1 MMADSMLH
9 LPDIT
14 IKGFRGIEDL
24 TLPRLGRATLLV
36 GKNGVGKT
44 TVMEAVQ
51 AYAARG
57 RRAVLQDILAKH
69 EELRPAID
77 ERGRDALDVD
87 WPALFH
93 RRDDCS
99 AAIISIGPA
108 EPGTELRI
116 ERTAP
121 TEEQLMAIERR
132 SSGTLVGD
140 RLETL
145 RVVFRGNETV
155 AAWWATAG
163 GETSARITTS
173 PVGGLDRFPLREHRV
188 LNDSEPPPSQ
198 RCESLGPDV
207 IGNPQMAQLWDAA
220 VTHGYETDAVDALR
234 LVFGDAAK
242 DVAVIGGTT
251 GRLSSRRA
259 LVRIEGWG
267 GRRPLKS
274 LGDGAVRLFGVAL
287 ALAHSRDGFLLID
300 EAENGIHY
308 SLRREY
314 WRMVLQT
321 AERHNV
327 QVIAT
332 THSADCIRGFAA
344 ASADLDHIN
353 GALYRLSDAR
363 GSLRAVEYDEE
374 ELVTAA
380 EQGIEVR

>member
-1 MMADSMLH
+1 MSSSSRLH
-9 LPDIT
+9 LPDLT
-14 IKGFRGIEDL
+14 VKGFRGIEEL
-24 TLPRLGRATLLV
+24 TFPRLGRVTLLV

-44 TVMEAVQ
+44 TVLEALQ

-69 EELRPAID
+69 EELRPAVD
-77 ERGRDALDVD
+77 ERGRDVFDVD
-87 WPALFH
+87 WPALFY
-93 RRDDCS
+93 RQDDCS
-99 AAIISIGPA
+99 AAAISIGPA
-108 EPGTELRI
+108 KKGAQLRI
-116 ERTAP
+116 ERAAP
-121 TEEQLMAIERR
+121 TERQLTAIERR
-132 SSGTLVGD
+132 SPGVLVGD

-145 RVVFRGNETV
+145 RVVFGGNETV
-155 AAWWATAG
+155 AAWWATAV

-173 PVGGLDRFPLREHRV
+173 PVGGLDRFPLREHRA

-207 IGNPQMAQLWDAA
+207 IGNSQMAQLWDAA
-220 VTHGYETDAVDALR
+220 VTYGYEADAVDALR
-234 LVFGDAAK
+234 LVFGEGAK
-242 DVAVIGGTT
+242 DVAVIGGGA
-251 GRLSSRRA
+251 GRMSSRRA
-259 LVRIEGWG
+259 LVRIEGWS

-314 WRMVLQT
+314 WRMVFQA

-332 THSADCIRGFAA
+332 THSWDCIRGFAA
-344 ASADLDHIN
+344 ASAELEHVE
-353 GALYRLSDAR
+353 GLLYRLSDSR
-363 GSLRAVEYDEE
+363 GPLRAVEYSEE
-374 ELVTAA
+374 GLVTAA
-380 EQGIEVR
+380 KQGIEVR

>member
-1 MMADSMLH
+1 MGAASHLH
-9 LPDIT
+9 LPDLT
-14 IKGFRGIEDL
+14 IKGFRGIDDL
-24 TLPRLGRATLLV
+24 TLPRLGRVTLLV

-44 TVMEAVQ
+44 TVLEAVE

-93 RRDDCS
+93 RQDGCT
-99 AAIISIGPA
+99 AAAVSIGPA
-108 EPGTELRI
+108 KRGTQLRI
-116 ERTAP
+116 ERAAP
-121 TEEQLMAIERR
+121 TERQLMAIERR
-132 SSGTLVGD
+132 SPGALVGD

-145 RVVFRGNETV
+145 RVVFGGSETV
-155 AAWWATAG
+155 AAWWATVA

-173 PVGGLDRFPLREHRV
+173 PVGGLDRFPLREHRA

-198 RCESLGPDV
+198 RCQSLGPDV
-207 IGNPQMAQLWDAA
+207 IGNSQMAQLWDAA
-220 VTHGYETDAVDALR
+220 VTHGYETEAVDALR
-234 LVFGDAAK
+234 LVFGAAAE
-242 DVAVIGGTT
+242 DVAVIGGAV

-259 LVRIEGWG
+259 LVRIEGWT

-332 THSADCIRGFAA
+332 THSSDCIRGFAG
-344 ASADLDHIN
+344 ASAELEHV
-353 GALYRLSDAR
+353 GGRLYRLSDGR
-363 GSLRAVEYDEE
+363 GPLRAVEYDEE
-374 ELVTAA
+374 DLVTAA